1 MICRLSSRLPNWE
14 VQLVLV
20 QVRLRGLL
28 DQASVRI
35 RMSLVIAPARC
46 QTLCRCDVA
55 ATDLEHVGDFR
66 LGNNTMSD
74 APVQHNT
81 APRPMLCNRKY
92 TAIRVE
98 LY

>member
-1 MICRLSSRLPNWE
+1 MARALE
-14 VQLVLV
+14 VGDFAHEWIGHL
-20 QVRLRGLL
+20 
-28 DQASVRI
+28 I